1 MKKFSL
7 FVVALV
13 GTLLAHAQQ
22 TEAVTATLQNGAK
35 STVYYG
41 IDAFKTAFANAQDGG
56 IITLSSGTFNVPDN
70 IDKSVRI
77 YGAGMEDDAAT
88 NIAKTYLVKAINI
101 KGVLHI

>member
-1 MKKFSL
+1 MKKFFL

-13 GTLLAHAQQ
+13 
-22 TEAVTATLQNGAK
+22 
-35 STVYYG
+35 
-41 IDAFKTAFANAQDGG
+41 
-56 IITLSSGTFNVPDN
+56 GTFNVPDN